1 MFISVQAQ
9 LPYPHDSLIADLP
22 SEMVDSALSVIWIC
36 PFVQAQLPYPHDSLI
51 AKKNLAVV
59 KLQGF
64 KNISVFIYLEK
75 LYTKKAL
82 LRITIMF
89 TRIIMTD
96 RITL

>member
-1 MFISVQAQ
+1 MNRV
-9 LPYPHDSLIADLP
+9 
-22 SEMVDSALSVIWIC
+22 
-36 PFVQAQLPYPHDSLI
+36 
-51 AKKNLAVV
+51 KKNLAVV

-64 KNISVFIYLEK
+64 KNVSVFISLEK

-96 RITL
+96 SITL

>member
-1 MFISVQAQ
+1 
-9 LPYPHDSLIADLP
+9 
-22 SEMVDSALSVIWIC
+22 MVDFALAVIWIC

>member
-1 MFISVQAQ
+1 MVDFTLAVLCPLVQAQ
-9 LPYPHDSLIADLP
+9 RPHDRLIT
-22 SEMVDSALSVIWIC
+22 
-36 PFVQAQLPYPHDSLI
+36 
-51 AKKNLAVV
+51 KKNLAVV

-64 KNISVFIYLEK
+64 KNISVFISLEK